1 MDKITW
7 SNIIALGSVLI
18 GYLIMGITAFIKL
31 NIKNTENAKDILAL
45 RNEFNEH
52 KVTNRDDIDDVKSDI
67 KEVKDMLKQDRDD
80 SRKDHKEIMAEI
92 SKLNV
97 VVSQMRGEWNEH
109 NKK

>member
-7 SNIIALGSVLI
+7 SNIIAIGSVLI

-45 RNEFNEH
+45 RNEFNDH
-52 KVTNRDDIDDVKSDI
+52 KVTNRDDFDEI
-67 KEVKDMLKQDRDD
+67 KEILKQDRDD
-80 SRKDHKEIMAEI
+80 SRKDHREIMAEI